1 MRSCVLV
8 NKCQA
13 PFLWRVLAAAFQV
26 SIQAARTVCQ
36 FKMPAADVTG
46 VGVGVVG
53 GAWRA
58 QAGMLMR
65 SSIMPL
71 SGCSLY
77 SCYGAG
83 ALPCGCSEYL
93 ITDRCGCESAAGVVC
108 AYCRLHE
115 PPLRMYPEFVEAQ
128 GCSTTKCTW
137 HVSTRRLA
145 NFMHC
150 QGLPCSTCQASK
162 NCNIM

>member
-1 MRSCVLV
+1 M
-8 NKCQA
+8 
-13 PFLWRVLAAAFQV
+13 AAFQV
-26 SIQAARTVCQ
+26 SIQAARTVYW

-46 VGVGVVG
+46 VGVG

-65 SSIMPL
+65 SSIIAL

-93 ITDRCGCESAAGVVC
+93 ITDRCVRESAAGV
-108 AYCRLHE
+108 LW
-115 PPLRMYPEFVEAQ
+115 LRVAAL
-128 GCSTTKCTW
+128 
-137 HVSTRRLA
+137 TRVRFLRA
-145 NFMHC
+145 T
-150 QGLPCSTCQASK
+150 SW
-162 NCNIM
+162 